1 MPTQF
6 EWNEKRTAAA
16 IALAEGRTEQEIAD
30 TLELERK
37 TLWNWKQVPEFAAE
51 VDRLSLM
58 VNIAGRAERLRIAM
72 RVARQKVREDG
83 VDTDK
88 DLLDWLKFAQSETD
102 GVKLDLNKLAAV
114 FATDSSMAD
123 SGSNRQSANQSTA
136 NNSGP
141 ASDQTKPI
149 S

>member
-16 IALAEGRTEQEIAD
+16 IALAQGRTEQEIAD

-58 VNIAGRAERLRIAM
+58 VDIAGRAERLRIAM

-114 FATDSSMAD
+114 FATDSFMAD

-136 NNSGP
+136 NNSGT

-149 S
+149 G

>member
-1 MPTQF
+1 MVTQF

-72 RVARQKVREDG
+72 RVARQKVRDDG

-102 GVKLDLNKLAAV
+102 GVKLDLTKLAAV
-114 FATDSSMAD
+114 FAANASMAD
-123 SGSNRQSANQSTA
+123 SGSGRQSTNGNPNGDGES
-136 NNSGP
+136 
-141 ASDQTKPI
+141 I
-149 S
+149 H